1 MRALVN
7 FCSEK
12 VQFIVVNEI
21 SFDVNAKFR
30 RSTYICIRMAVGTR
44 AQMRL
49 TFSSRN
55 RTIDSRVCTIAFF
68 ANLSILNSIY
78 RLNGL
83 IGQFLFWLMLHWL
96 KCHYESV
103 IIANIM
109 SHHSW
114 NVTIISV
121 CSVLQQKF
129 AISRQSGF
137 CKLSVSSTST
147 LFPMFSQ
154 VQNTCRRSIADQL
167 FLTCIQSLFCIIIQ
181 MLTPFWVTATRYYTI
196 HRRLSS
202 INLATWIDF
211 F

>member
-30 RSTYICIRMAVGTR
+30 RSTYICIRMEVGTR

-55 RTIDSRVCTIAFF
+55 RTIDSRVCTVAFF

-121 CSVLQQKF
+121 CSLLQQKF

-137 CKLSVSSTST
+137 CKLLVI
-147 LFPMFSQ
+147 LQHCFQ
-154 VQNTCRRSIADQL
+154 C
-167 FLTCIQSLFCIIIQ
+167 FLRCKIH
-181 MLTPFWVTATRYYTI
+181 VTAPSPTNFFLLVYRVCFV
-196 HRRLSS
+196 LSS
-202 INLATWIDF
+202 KCWLLSESLRLAIIPSIEGF
-211 F
+211 LQ